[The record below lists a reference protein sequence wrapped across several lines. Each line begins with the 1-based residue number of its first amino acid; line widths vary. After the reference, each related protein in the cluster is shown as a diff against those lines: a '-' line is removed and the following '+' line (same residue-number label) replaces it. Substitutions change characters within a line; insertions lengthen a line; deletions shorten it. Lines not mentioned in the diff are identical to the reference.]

1 MHSFHFATIVLIAAL
16 IAMAFSAC
24 DSPLDVST
32 PRNRYVDRVSTPQA
46 ELIGGAVSIVLP
58 PDTSDID
65 TTVRVAQF
73 SVALVVDA
81 SGSISSAMAQA
92 FRNGCHAM
100 LDSLDGV
107 KDEGVVI
114 FYTETATI
122 SQSLNTQVPLLRA
135 AVDAIPNDGASA
147 TAMWDGIYMAMLE
160 LQSKGSHAHKAL
172 VLISDGDDNS
182 STTGTPA
189 KITALGQSA
198 GIQVYTI
205 AFGLTNHEIVLRNIV
220 QSTGGIHYP
229 QPELSMIDDICREI
243 AHKLRTP

>member
-1 MHSFHFATIVLIAAL
+1 MRSFHSATIVLTAAL

-24 DSPLDVST
+24 DSPLDVNT
-32 PRNRYVDRVSTPQA
+32 PRNRYVERVSTPQA
-46 ELIGGAVSIVLP
+46 GLIGEAVSVILP

-65 TTVRVAQF
+65 TTRRVAQF

-81 SGSISSAMAQA
+81 SGSISSEMAQA

-107 KDEGVVI
+107 KDEGVVV
-114 FYTETATI
+114 FYTQTATI
-122 SQSLNTQVPLLRA
+122 AQGLTTQVPLLRA
-135 AVDAIPNDGASA
+135 AVDAIPNDGA
-147 TAMWDGIYMAMLE
+147 TAMWDGMYKAMLE
-160 LQSKGSHAHKAL
+160 LQSKGSHAHKAI
-172 VLISDGDDNS
+172 VLISDSDDNS
-182 STTGTPA
+182 STIGTPA

-229 QPELSMIDDICREI
+229 QPELSTIDDICRGI